1 VANGLDILAALQ
13 GTSAG
18 GVAGLDSLSYRP
30 IETGYGIAAQGVAS
44 ALPNLVNP
52 YGSNFGNFASVL
64 GGALVSGLLGYQARK
79 ATDERNLAQS
89 RALTELLGANVTAER
104 QQALLQE
111 SPRLAPVVSQ
121 LALQQKLQERSLA
134 QEQAKSMRDAQMEV
148 AKQRAIDM
156 NIPLAEALRP
166 ATTTPA
172 TQATAAERP
181 MFFGAKGEERLDK
194 IRNTLQSNEMVKELE
209 QVQTNI
215 QSLTPAIFDETGIS
229 GVEFVFK
236 AAKGLDPRS
245 TVREGEFDTIAGSA
259 GLAAQMNNYLSK
271 AKGQGGLSL
280 QQRSEIVDLVK
291 REYNARVA
299 QVQKRADA
307 AVDRAS
313 RQLGIEKG
321 DVERQDRLK
330 QDLLGGLSLESADE
344 IINKTATIPG
354 VKLPGD
360 FDISGRLTEIKD
372 RTLNP
377 EEFLAN
383 LRSQY
388 GIEQQAQAAAAQQAQ
403 AAAAQQAPAEPK
415 PLSDIAAKVEATR
428 NDPSKAFL
436 VDFQQKRISELL
448 AKDRANLTAEE
459 RAEWLGILKFFGV
472 R

>member
-1 VANGLDILAALQ
+1 MANGLDILAALQ

-79 ATDERNLAQS
+79 AADERNLAQS

-134 QEQAKSMRDAQMEV
+134 QEQAKSMRDVQMEV

-156 NIPLAEALRP
+156 NIPLDEALRP
-166 ATTTPA
+166 ATT

-215 QSLTPAIFDETGIS
+215 QSLVPATFDETGIS

-245 TVREGEFDTIAGSA
+245 TVREGEFDTLAGSA

-271 AKGQGGLSL
+271 AKGEGGLSL

-313 RQLGIEKG
+313 RQLGVEKE
-321 DVERQDRLK
+321 DVERRDRLK
-330 QDLLGGLSLESADE
+330 KDLLGGLSLESGDAL
-344 IINKTATIPG
+344 INKSAVIPG

-360 FDISGRLTEIKD
+360 FDISGRLTEIKN

-377 EEFLAN
+377 EEFLSS
-383 LRSQY
+383 LRTQY
-388 GIEQQAQAAAAQQAQ
+388 GIEQQAQ

-415 PLSDIAAKVEATR
+415 PLSDIAARVEATR
-428 NDPSKAFL
+428 NNPSKAFL
-436 VDFQQKRISELL
+436 VGFQQKRLSELL

-459 RAEWLGILKFFGV
+459 RAELLGILKFFGV

>member
-1 VANGLDILAALQ
+1 MANGLDLLAALQ
-13 GTSAG
+13 GTQGGAG
-18 GVAGLDSLSYRP
+18 SLGSLQGLQYRP
-30 IETGYGIAAQGVAS
+30 VETGYGIAAQGVAS

-89 RALTELLGANVTAER
+89 RALTELLGSGVTAER
-104 QQALLQE
+104 REALLQE
-111 SPRLAPVVSQ
+111 SPRLAPVMSQ
-121 LALQQKLQERSLA
+121 IALQQKLQERSLA
-134 QEQAKSMRDAQMEV
+134 QEQAKAMRDAQMEV

-156 NIPLAEALRP
+156 NIPLDEALRP
-166 ATTTPA
+166 ATT

-383 LRSQY
+383 LRSQF
-388 GIEQQAQAAAAQQAQ
+388 GEQQPAPTPRTPEEQAQQRSVIEQKILDAQ
-403 AAAAQQAPAEPK
+403 
-415 PLSDIAAKVEATR
+415 
-428 NDPSKAFL
+428 NDPGRAPMVEFN
-436 VDFQQKRISELL
+436 QKRLEELL
-448 AKDRANLTAEE
+448 AKGRNNLTVDE
-459 RAEWLGILKFFGV
+459 RNEAQSILRFFGV

>member
-79 ATDERNLAQS
+79 AADERNLAQS

-134 QEQAKSMRDAQMEV
+134 QEQAKSMRDVQMEV

-156 NIPLAEALRP
+156 NIPLDEALRP
-166 ATTTPA
+166 ATT

-215 QSLTPAIFDETGIS
+215 QSLVPATFDETGIS

-245 TVREGEFDTIAGSA
+245 TVREGEFDTLAGSA

-271 AKGQGGLSL
+271 AKGEGGLSL

-313 RQLGIEKG
+313 RQLGVEKE
-321 DVERQDRLK
+321 DVERRDRLK
-330 QDLLGGLSLESADE
+330 KDLLGGLSLESGDAL
-344 IINKTATIPG
+344 INKSAVIPG

-360 FDISGRLTEIKD
+360 FDISGRLTEIKN

-377 EEFLAN
+377 EEFLSS
-383 LRSQY
+383 LRTQY
-388 GIEQQAQAAAAQQAQ
+388 GIEQQAQ

-415 PLSDIAAKVEATR
+415 PLSDIAARVEATR
-428 NDPSKAFL
+428 NNPSKAFL
-436 VDFQQKRISELL
+436 VGFQQKRLSELL

-459 RAEWLGILKFFGV
+459 RAELLGILKFFGV

>member
-13 GTSAG
+13 GTQG
-18 GVAGLDSLSYRP
+18 GVGSLGSLQGLQYRP
-30 IETGYGIAAQGVAS
+30 VETGYGIAAQGVAS

-79 ATDERNLAQS
+79 AADERNLAQS

-134 QEQAKSMRDAQMEV
+134 QEQAKAMRDAQMEV

-156 NIPLAEALRP
+156 NIPLSEALGT
-166 ATTTPA
+166 ATGTPA
-172 TQATAAERP
+172 TQVAAVERP

-194 IRNTLQSNEMVKELE
+194 IRGTLQSNEMVKELE

-215 QSLTPAIFDETGIS
+215 QSLVPATFDETGIS

-245 TVREGEFDTIAGSA
+245 TVREGEFDTLAGSA

-280 QQRSEIVDLVK
+280 QQRAEIVDLVK

-299 QVQKRADA
+299 QVQKRANA
-307 AVDRAS
+307 AVERAS
-313 RQLGIEKG
+313 RQLGVGKE
-321 DVERQDRLK
+321 DVERRDRLK
-330 QDLLGGLSLESADE
+330 KDLLGGLSLESADE
-344 IINKTATIPG
+344 IINKTASIPG
-354 VKLPGD
+354 IKLPGD
-360 FDISGRLTEIKD
+360 FDISSKLTEIKNKTID
-372 RTLNP
+372 PT
-377 EEFLAN
+377 EFLSS
-383 LRSQY
+383 LRTQY
-388 GIEQQAQAAAAQQAQ
+388 GIEQQAQ

-415 PLSDIAAKVEATR
+415 PLSDIAARVEATR
-428 NDPSKAFL
+428 NDPGKAYL
-436 VDFQQKRISELL
+436 VDFQQKRLSELY
-448 AKDRANLTAEE
+448 KRKANLTAEE
-459 RAEWLGILKFFGV
+459 RAEAQGILKFFGV

>member
-1 VANGLDILAALQ
+1 MANGLDILAALQ

-79 ATDERNLAQS
+79 AADERNLAQS

-121 LALQQKLQERSLA
+121 LALQQKMQERSLA

-156 NIPLAEALRP
+156 NIPLDEALRP
-166 ATTTPA
+166 ATT

-215 QSLTPAIFDETGIS
+215 QSLVPATFDETGIS

-245 TVREGEFDTIAGSA
+245 TVREGEFDTLAGSA

-271 AKGQGGLSL
+271 AKGEGGLSL

-313 RQLGIEKG
+313 RQLGVEKE
-321 DVERQDRLK
+321 DVERRDRLK
-330 QDLLGGLSLESADE
+330 KDLLGGLSLESGDAL
-344 IINKTATIPG
+344 INKSAVIPG

-360 FDISGRLTEIKD
+360 FDISGRLTEIKN

-377 EEFLAN
+377 EEFLSS
-383 LRSQY
+383 LRTQY
-388 GIEQQAQAAAAQQAQ
+388 GIEQQAQ

-415 PLSDIAAKVEATR
+415 PLSDIAARVEATR
-428 NDPSKAFL
+428 NNPSKAFL
-436 VDFQQKRISELL
+436 VGFQQKRLSELL

-459 RAEWLGILKFFGV
+459 RAELLGILKFFGV

>member
-79 ATDERNLAQS
+79 AADERNLAQS

-121 LALQQKLQERSLA
+121 LALQQKMQERSLA

-156 NIPLAEALRP
+156 NIPLDEALRP
-166 ATTTPA
+166 ATT

-194 IRNTLQSNEMVKELE
+194 IRGTLQSNEMVKELE

-215 QSLTPAIFDETGIS
+215 QSLVPATFDETGIS

-245 TVREGEFDTIAGSA
+245 TVREGEFDTLAGSA

-271 AKGQGGLSL
+271 AKGEGGLSL

-313 RQLGIEKG
+313 RQLGVEKE
-321 DVERQDRLK
+321 DVERRDRLK
-330 QDLLGGLSLESADE
+330 KDLLGGLSLESGDAL
-344 IINKTATIPG
+344 INKSAVIPG

-360 FDISGRLTEIKD
+360 FDISGRLTEIKN

-377 EEFLAN
+377 EEFLSS
-383 LRSQY
+383 LRTQY
-388 GIEQQAQAAAAQQAQ
+388 GIEQQAQ

-415 PLSDIAAKVEATR
+415 PLSDIAARVEATR
-428 NDPSKAFL
+428 NNPSKAFL
-436 VDFQQKRISELL
+436 VGFQQKRLSELL

-459 RAEWLGILKFFGV
+459 RAELLGILKFFGV

>member
-79 ATDERNLAQS
+79 AADERNLAQS

-121 LALQQKLQERSLA
+121 LALQQKMQERSLA

-156 NIPLAEALRP
+156 NIPLDEALRP
-166 ATTTPA
+166 ATT

-215 QSLTPAIFDETGIS
+215 QSLVPATFDETGIS

-245 TVREGEFDTIAGSA
+245 TVREGEFDTLAGSA

-271 AKGQGGLSL
+271 AKGEGGLSL

-313 RQLGIEKG
+313 RQLGVEKE
-321 DVERQDRLK
+321 DVERRDRLK
-330 QDLLGGLSLESADE
+330 KDLLGGLSLESGDAL
-344 IINKTATIPG
+344 INKSAVIPG

-360 FDISGRLTEIKD
+360 FDISGRLTEIKN

-377 EEFLAN
+377 EEFLSS
-383 LRSQY
+383 LRTQY
-388 GIEQQAQAAAAQQAQ
+388 GIEQQAQ

-415 PLSDIAAKVEATR
+415 PLSDIAARVEATR
-428 NDPSKAFL
+428 NNPSKAFL
-436 VDFQQKRISELL
+436 VGFQQKRLSELL

-459 RAEWLGILKFFGV
+459 RAELLGILKFFGV

>member
-1 VANGLDILAALQ
+1 MANGLDILAALQ

-79 ATDERNLAQS
+79 AADERNLAQS

-121 LALQQKLQERSLA
+121 LALQQKMQERSLA
-134 QEQAKSMRDAQMEV
+134 QEQAKSMRDVQMEV

-156 NIPLAEALRP
+156 NIPLDEALRP
-166 ATTTPA
+166 ATT

-215 QSLTPAIFDETGIS
+215 QSLVPATFDETGIS

-245 TVREGEFDTIAGSA
+245 TVREGEFDTLAGSA

-271 AKGQGGLSL
+271 AKGEGGLSL

-313 RQLGIEKG
+313 RQLGVEKE
-321 DVERQDRLK
+321 DVERRDRLK
-330 QDLLGGLSLESADE
+330 KDLLGGLSLESGDAL
-344 IINKTATIPG
+344 INKSAVIPG

-360 FDISGRLTEIKD
+360 FDISGRLTEIKN

-377 EEFLAN
+377 EEFLSS
-383 LRSQY
+383 LRTQY
-388 GIEQQAQAAAAQQAQ
+388 GIEQQAQ

-415 PLSDIAAKVEATR
+415 PLSDIAARVEATR
-428 NDPSKAFL
+428 NNPSKAFL
-436 VDFQQKRISELL
+436 VGFQQKRLSELL

-459 RAEWLGILKFFGV
+459 RAELLGILKFFGV

>member
-1 VANGLDILAALQ
+1 MANGLDILAALQ

-79 ATDERNLAQS
+79 AADERNLAQS

-156 NIPLAEALRP
+156 NIPLDEALRP
-166 ATTTPA
+166 ATT

-215 QSLTPAIFDETGIS
+215 QSLVPATFDETGIS

-245 TVREGEFDTIAGSA
+245 TVREGEFDTLAGSA

-271 AKGQGGLSL
+271 AKGEGGLSL

-313 RQLGIEKG
+313 RQLGVEKE
-321 DVERQDRLK
+321 DVERRDRLK
-330 QDLLGGLSLESADE
+330 KDLLGGLSLESGDAL
-344 IINKTATIPG
+344 INKSAVIPG

-360 FDISGRLTEIKD
+360 FDISGRLTEIKN

-377 EEFLAN
+377 EEFLSS
-383 LRSQY
+383 LRTQY
-388 GIEQQAQAAAAQQAQ
+388 GIEQQAQ

-415 PLSDIAAKVEATR
+415 PLSDIAARVEATR
-428 NDPSKAFL
+428 NNPSKAFL
-436 VDFQQKRISELL
+436 VGFQQKRLSELL

-459 RAEWLGILKFFGV
+459 RAELLGILKFFGV

>member
-79 ATDERNLAQS
+79 AADERNLTQS

-121 LALQQKLQERSLA
+121 LALQQKMQERSLA

-156 NIPLAEALRP
+156 NIPLDEALRP
-166 ATTTPA
+166 ATT

-194 IRNTLQSNEMVKELE
+194 IRGTLQSNEMVKELE

-215 QSLTPAIFDETGIS
+215 QSLVPATFDETGIS

-245 TVREGEFDTIAGSA
+245 TVREGEFDTLAGSA

-271 AKGQGGLSL
+271 AKGEGGLSL

-299 QVQKRADA
+299 QVQKRANA
-307 AVDRAS
+307 AVERAS
-313 RQLGIEKG
+313 RQLGVAKE
-321 DVERQDRLK
+321 DVERRDRLK
-330 QDLLGGLSLESADE
+330 KDLLGGLSLESGDAL
-344 IINKTATIPG
+344 INKSAVIPG

-360 FDISGRLTEIKD
+360 FDISGRLTEIKN

-377 EEFLAN
+377 EEFLSS
-383 LRSQY
+383 LRTQY
-388 GIEQQAQAAAAQQAQ
+388 GIEQQAQ

-415 PLSDIAAKVEATR
+415 PLSDIAARVEATR
-428 NDPSKAFL
+428 NNPSKAFL
-436 VDFQQKRISELL
+436 VGFQQKRLSELL

-459 RAEWLGILKFFGV
+459 RAELLGILKFFGV

>member
-1 VANGLDILAALQ
+1 MANGLDILAALQ

-79 ATDERNLAQS
+79 AADERNLAQS

-134 QEQAKSMRDAQMEV
+134 QEQAKSMRDVQMEV

-156 NIPLAEALRP
+156 NIPLDEALRP
-166 ATTTPA
+166 ATT

-194 IRNTLQSNEMVKELE
+194 IRGTLQSNEMVKELE

-215 QSLTPAIFDETGIS
+215 QSLVPATFDETGIS

-245 TVREGEFDTIAGSA
+245 TVREGEFDTLAGSA

-271 AKGQGGLSL
+271 AKGEGGLSL

-313 RQLGIEKG
+313 RQLGVEKE
-321 DVERQDRLK
+321 DVERRDRLK
-330 QDLLGGLSLESADE
+330 KDLLGGLSLESGDAL
-344 IINKTATIPG
+344 INKSAVIPG

-360 FDISGRLTEIKD
+360 FDISGRLTEIKN

-377 EEFLAN
+377 EEFLSS
-383 LRSQY
+383 LRTQY
-388 GIEQQAQAAAAQQAQ
+388 GIEQQAQ

-415 PLSDIAAKVEATR
+415 PLSDIAARVEATR
-428 NDPSKAFL
+428 NNPSKAFL
-436 VDFQQKRISELL
+436 VGFQQKRLSELL

-459 RAEWLGILKFFGV
+459 RAELLGILKFFGV